1 MMSTNKKSYSYIFI
15 IVLIII
21 IGVVLF
27 FIFRNNGK
35 TDNNSMNNEAK
46 LALDSNVLGN
56 NDKTNEIANKI
67 ENAVSTPKEEEL
79 SSFST
84 DLGSSPE
91 GRLTNIRITCSK
103 LNGCTVAKG
112 ETFSFCG
119 TIGPSTAED
128 GYKEASIFV
137 NGETVQAL
145 GGGNCQVSSTLYNAV
160 LAVPDLEVKERH
172 AHGKK
177 VSYVP
182 EGKDAAVSYGS
193 VDLKFK
199 NNTANDIKM
208 YFSTDDKTVTVRI
221 VKLV

>member
-1 MMSTNKKSYSYIFI
+1 MNSNKKSHLYIWI
-15 IVLIII
+15 IILIII
-21 IGVVLF
+21 LVGILF
-27 FIFRNNGK
+27 FIFKNKNS
-35 TDNNSMNNEAK
+35 TNNNSMNNEAK
-46 LALDSNVLGN
+46 LALENSNVLGN
-56 NDKTNEIANKI
+56 NQKSNEIANKI
-67 ENAVSTPKEEEL
+67 ETAVSIPKEEEIA
-79 SSFST
+79 SYST
-84 DLGSSPE
+84 NLGSSPE
-91 GRLTNIRITCSK
+91 GRLTNIRITCGK
-103 LNGCTVAKG
+103 LDGTVVAKG

-128 GYKEASIFV
+128 GYKEASVFV

-160 LAVPDLEVKERH
+160 LSVPDLEVTERH
-172 AHGKK
+172 PHGKK

-199 NNTANDIKM
+199 NNTQNDIKL
-208 YFSTDDKTVTVRI
+208 YLSTDGKTVSVKI

>member
-1 MMSTNKKSYSYIFI
+1 MEQYMRVNACIDLDAIHTAFDEMIDDEYGVIYITEDCAQ
-15 IVLIII
+15 
-21 IGVVLF
+21 
-27 FIFRNNGK
+27 K
-35 TDNNSMNNEAK
+35 
-46 LALDSNVLGN
+46 
-56 NDKTNEIANKI
+56 IANKI

-128 GYKEASIFV
+128 GYKEASVFV

-172 AHGKK
+172 AHGKS
-177 VSYVP
+177 VTYVP
-182 EGKDAAVSYGS
+182 KDRDAAVSYGS
-193 VDLKFK
+193 LDFKFRNDSNSDICINASSD
-199 NNTANDIKM
+199 NNTISITLLNI
-208 YFSTDDKTVTVRI
+208 
-221 VKLV
+221 